1 MINIGMLHQLIR
13 LGGRAL
19 FDDRSVE
26 KAVMRGEQIAVLP
39 FVIRMLRLVGIAHPF
54 GAQQR
59 ARAPRNEDGEQQQRP
74 ACPTQSISRAAFGP
88 DAFGYRRHFDNFFA
102 QIGWLG
108 LGSRLC
114 RRRLSPRY
122 SLAFLL
128 GTSCHDNLR
137 GIMRAARRGVHSQ
150 LFTARAVDNFP
161 L

>member
-1 MINIGMLHQLIR
+1 
-13 LGGRAL
+13 
-19 FDDRSVE
+19 
-26 KAVMRGEQIAVLP
+26 LP
-39 FVIRMLRLVGIAHPF
+39 FVIRVLRLVGIAHPF

-74 ACPTQSISRAAFGP
+74 ACPTKNTVNILFKNLFIISIGLITYAMFGFNTHYPGDQSISRAAFGP